1 MTHKIS
7 SEMDVMKVKER
18 KNKIIKIVINVAML
32 ALIVFLLYISLN
44 SVLPGFIDVLAE
56 GDNEAIEAYLKSFT
70 TFKGYFVAFLLQFV
84 QIITIFLPS
93 VPIQVACGFIF
104 GTVRASIVCYLGY
117 VSANAVVFLA
127 CRALHGGLEKLL
139 PSTTSKS
146 LTSGKA
152 KQILDSKYPAFTVFL
167 ASILP
172 LIPNGTIPYVA
183 AKTKMKF
190 SSFMLAVAIGCIPTV
205 YTVCAVGGRLN
216 KFDYLTAA
224 LMCLPLIVLV
234 VILFWQKKNLIMLYE
249 KLHMRLHKNK
259 SDSTD
264 DICEAAAHTDA
275 SDCDTDETD

>member
-1 MTHKIS
+1 
-7 SEMDVMKVKER
+7 MDVMKVKER

-152 KQILDSKYPAFTVFL
+152 KQI
-167 ASILP
+167 
-172 LIPNGTIPYVA
+172 
-183 AKTKMKF
+183 
-190 SSFMLAVAIGCIPTV
+190 
-205 YTVCAVGGRLN
+205 
-216 KFDYLTAA
+216 YL
-224 LMCLPLIVLV
+224 LCYSYL
-234 VILFWQKKNLIMLYE
+234 
-249 KLHMRLHKNK
+249 
-259 SDSTD
+259 
-264 DICEAAAHTDA
+264 
-275 SDCDTDETD
+275 